1 MGSNPVRCTIFYPL
15 YYKGLAPL
23 TETCPSP
30 ESRFCHKFAAL
41 NVAGMVEMATI
52 RNRGEYQWE
61 AQIRRK
67 GYPAQRKTFETK
79 SDAQAWARM
88 IESEIDRGIFVSRVE
103 AERTAFHQLIDRY
116 ISEIAPKHKGAYSE
130 IKRLEAL
137 KRHPL
142 ATRIVATLT
151 SSDFARY
158 RDERLK
164 IRKGNTVK
172 RELAL
177 FQCVIE
183 IARREWGIHLAEN
196 PVRMVNRPSYNDER
210 SRRLDPIE
218 EQYMLSALELRE
230 RRADGTYADASHNPW
245 IRPIVQLAIETAMRR
260 GEIFELRWK
269 HVNLDRRT
277 AHLPATKNGLPRTVP
292 LSPKAIQLLKDL
304 PRSLCGRVFPTTA
317 DALKKAFARGLERAR
332 LKYLGDCGAAQV
344 RPQEDFLIN
353 LRFHDLRHEATC
365 RLATKLPNLIELA
378 SVTGHRD
385 VNMLKRYYNITAEE
399 LAAKLA

>member
-1 MGSNPVRCTIFYPL
+1 
-15 YYKGLAPL
+15 
-23 TETCPSP
+23 
-30 ESRFCHKFAAL
+30 
-41 NVAGMVEMATI
+41 MATI

-177 FQCVIE
+177 FQCVIAL
-183 IARREWGIHLAEN
+183 IRRPKVDVFSRAAAAF
-196 PVRMVNRPSYNDER
+196 RPDLDLECIPQTLSCRASILKVAKADIVFCCVDSHEGRLITDLMSQSFMQPLFDVGVVIPTRVDQAGR
-210 SRRLDPIE
+210 SCILDI
-218 EQYMLSALELRE
+218 
-230 RRADGTYADASHNPW
+230 
-245 IRPIVQLAIETAMRR
+245 
-260 GEIFELRWK
+260 
-269 HVNLDRRT
+269 
-277 AHLPATKNGLPRTVP
+277 NGR
-292 LSPKAIQLLKDL
+292 ID
-304 PRSLCGRVFPTTA
+304 
-317 DALKKAFARGLERAR
+317 
-332 LKYLGDCGAAQV
+332 YV
-344 RPQEDFLIN
+344 RPGGATLADREVYTPAS
-353 LRFHDLRHEATC
+353 LR
-365 RLATKLPNLIELA
+365 
-378 SVTGHRD
+378 
-385 VNMLKRYYNITAEE
+385 AEE
-399 LAAKLA
+399 LAKCDPDAYAVQVKEGYMPGVLEEAPSVISVNMLAASTCVQELIARLYPYRLSSNQGFARTVFSLADLEYEYFPESAFALNECPLLAAGLAEPLLGIPSLGVL

>member
-1 MGSNPVRCTIFYPL
+1 
-15 YYKGLAPL
+15 
-23 TETCPSP
+23 
-30 ESRFCHKFAAL
+30 
-41 NVAGMVEMATI
+41 MVEMATI

-142 ATRIVATLT
+142 ARRIVATLT

-172 RELAL
+172 RELEL

-183 IARREWGIHLAEN
+183 VARREWGIHLSEN
-196 PVRMVNRPSYNDER
+196 PVRMVSRPSYNDER
-210 SRRLDPIE
+210 SRRLDQIE
-218 EQYMLSALELRE
+218 EQYIFSAMELRE
-230 RRADGTYADASHNPW
+230 RRADATYADASHNPR
-245 IRPIVQLAIETAMRR
+245 IRPIAQLAIETAMRC
-260 GEIFELRWK
+260 GEIFELRWRY
-269 HVNLDRRT
+269 VNPDRRT
-277 AHLPATKNGLPRTVP
+277 AHLPAIKKGLPRTVP
-292 LSPKAIQLLKDL
+292 LSPKAIQSLRDL
-304 PRSLCGRVFPTTA
+304 PRSQCRRVFPTSA
-317 DALKKAFARGLERAR
+317 DAIKKATT
-332 LKYLGDCGAAQV
+332 V
-344 RPQEDFLIN
+344 
-353 LRFHDLRHEATC
+353 
-365 RLATKLPNLIELA
+365 
-378 SVTGHRD
+378 
-385 VNMLKRYYNITAEE
+385 
-399 LAAKLA
+399 

>member
-1 MGSNPVRCTIFYPL
+1 
-15 YYKGLAPL
+15 
-23 TETCPSP
+23 
-30 ESRFCHKFAAL
+30 
-41 NVAGMVEMATI
+41 MATI

-67 GYPAQRKTFETK
+67 GYPAQSKTFETK

-142 ATRIVATLT
+142 NTRIVATLT

-183 IARREWGIHLAEN
+183 VARREWGIHLAEN
-196 PVRMVNRPSYNDER
+196 PVRMVSRPSYNDER

-218 EQYMLSALELRE
+218 EEYILNALELRE
-230 RRADGTYADASHNPW
+230 RRADGTYADALHHPW
-245 IRPIVQLAIETAMRR
+245 IRPIVSQMSD
-260 GEIFELRWK
+260 G
-269 HVNLDRRT
+269 
-277 AHLPATKNGLPRTVP
+277 
-292 LSPKAIQLLKDL
+292 
-304 PRSLCGRVFPTTA
+304 
-317 DALKKAFARGLERAR
+317 
-332 LKYLGDCGAAQV
+332 
-344 RPQEDFLIN
+344 
-353 LRFHDLRHEATC
+353 
-365 RLATKLPNLIELA
+365 
-378 SVTGHRD
+378 
-385 VNMLKRYYNITAEE
+385 
-399 LAAKLA
+399 

>member
-1 MGSNPVRCTIFYPL
+1 
-15 YYKGLAPL
+15 
-23 TETCPSP
+23 
-30 ESRFCHKFAAL
+30 
-41 NVAGMVEMATI
+41 MATI

-183 IARREWGIHLAEN
+183 VARRKWGIHLAEN
-196 PVRMVNRPSYNDER
+196 PVRMVSRPSYNDER

-218 EQYMLSALELRE
+218 EQYMLSALQCQE
-230 RRADGTYADASHNPW
+230 RRVDGTYADASHNPW
-245 IRPIVQLAIETAMRR
+245 IRTIVQIAIETAMRR
-260 GEIFELRWK
+260 GELFELRWK
-269 HVNLDRRT
+269 HVNLERRT
-277 AHLPATKNGLPRTVP
+277 AHLPSTKNGLPRTLP
-292 LSPKAIQLLKDL
+292 LTPKAAQLLKDL
-304 PRSLCGRVFPTTA
+304 PRSLCGRVFPTAA
-317 DALKKAFARGLERAR
+317 DALTKAFTRGLTRAR
-332 LKYLGDCGAAQV
+332 AKYAGDCEQARVTA
-344 RPQEDFLIN
+344 QEDFLLD
-353 LRFHDLRHEATC
+353 LRVHDLRHEATC

-378 SVTGHRD
+378 SVTGHRE

-399 LAAKLA
+399 LAAKLI